1 MTADVWES
9 GPAGAWDLC
18 AHGLPLYALCPSCE
32 GIDPVDPPEQGEP
45 AAASPASGRGPGMA
59 TRLVA
64 HARDHYTLGWA
75 KDGSG
80 PFAVAHGTHLALPLR
95 GGRGSLRG
103 GLARAAHDLWGQT
116 PSAAALS
123 DAMTTLEG
131 YAEDSP
137 ASEVHLRV
145 AHRDAALWLD
155 LGDET
160 GRVVKVARDGWQVLD
175 HCAVTFRRSELT
187 AALPAPERGGSLA
200 DLWRFAN
207 VRTDLRPVLV
217 GWLVAVLLP
226 DRPCPVAAL
235 TGEQGAGKSTAT
247 RLLGNLVDP
256 SPAATR
262 KPPKDIEAW
271 VVAAAGSRVVAVDNL
286 SGITDWFSD
295 SLCRAV
301 TGDADVRRTLY
312 SDTGLTV
319 FAFRRAIILN
329 GIDLGAVRP
338 DLGDRLVP
346 IALDRI
352 AEADRIAEEALP
364 ELWAAAWPRIL
375 GALLDLAAQV
385 LHDLAAHPKPERL
398 PRMADFGRVL
408 TAVDRITGSNAAE
421 AYAQLGDDLAGDTVA
436 TDPILAALVAVMRVP
451 WEGSAGDLLALLD
464 PHRPTPLGREWPR
477 TGRGMTGHLTRHAP
491 ALRRLGWSVETFKDR
506 HRKVILWR
514 LTPPGQDAEQCAEV
528 SPRQNRPTSAGP
540 PPTPANLRT
549 DEAGDEHDHPE
560 SAEVGGVAG
569 VVALPTLLTL
579 EEAHRLTHPVQ
590 TCGDST
596 PATPPT
602 SAVDTGPCVLCRQP
616 TRRYGDGGNPK
627 CDRCRSA
634 SPLARRPPST
644 QEGAHDRHGGP
655 EPRAPGG
662 PSRRPVPQ
670 VLTS

>member
-1 MTADVWES
+1 MTFDIPPKQPDVLRRLQAADPPRDPPPNGS
-9 GPAGAWDLC
+9 GEHPPDDGLC
-18 AHGLPLYALCPSCE
+18 DHGLPVSMLCPRCE
-32 GIDPVDPPEQGEP
+32 GVNLDDPSEQGGP
-45 AAASPASGRGPGMA
+45 AAGAHSARGPGMA

-64 HARDHYTLGWA
+64 HARDHYILGWA

-103 GLARAAHDLWGQT
+103 ALARAAHDRWGQT
-116 PSAAALS
+116 PSAAALA

-137 ASEVHLRV
+137 PADLHLRV
-145 AHRDAALWLD
+145 AHHGGVLWLD

-160 GRVVKVARDGWQVLD
+160 GRVVRITHDGWEVLD
-175 HCAVTFRRSELT
+175 HSAVTFRRSELT
-187 AALPAPERGGSLA
+187 GALPAPVRGGSLA

-207 VRTDLRPVLV
+207 VRSDLRPVLI

-235 TGEQGAGKSTAT
+235 TGEQGTGKSTAT
-247 RLLGNLVDP
+247 RLLGNLLDP

-286 SGITDWFSD
+286 SGITEWFSD

-312 SDTGLTV
+312 SDSGLTV

-352 AEADRIAEEALP
+352 AEANRIAEETMP

-385 LHDLAAHPKPERL
+385 LADLATHPKPERL
-398 PRMADFGRVL
+398 PRMADFGRIL
-408 TAVDRITGSNAAE
+408 TAVDRITGSTGADV
-421 AYAQLGDDLAGDTVA
+421 YAQLGDDLAGDTVA
-436 TDPILAALVAVMRVP
+436 ADPVLAALGTIVRTP
-451 WEGSAGDLLALLD
+451 WSGTATELLALVD
-464 PHRPTPLGREWPR
+464 GQRPTPSPREWPR
-477 TGRGMTGHLTRHAP
+477 TARGMAGHLIRHAP
-491 ALRRLGWSVETFKDR
+491 ALRRLGWTVEREPNR
-506 HRKVILWR
+506 HQRVTVWH
-514 LTPPGQDAEQCAEV
+514 LTPPDEEAGVGGGQHPHN
-528 SPRQNRPTSAGP
+528 PRQP
-540 PPTPANLRT
+540 PPTPAFSAPKR
-549 DEAGDEHDHPE
+549 AQSEHEPSK
-560 SAEVGGVAG
+560 SADVAGVAG
-569 VVALPTLLTL
+569 VETPSPLL
-579 EEAHRLTHPVQ
+579 ASKGVRGWGQ
-590 TCGDST
+590 SDRSSGGMT
-596 PATPPT
+596 PATPATP
-602 SAVDTGPCVLCRQP
+602 ALAFPEQEV
-616 TRRYGDGGNPK
+616 
-627 CDRCRSA
+627 
-634 SPLARRPPST
+634 SP
-644 QEGAHDRHGGP
+644 
-655 EPRAPGG
+655 
-662 PSRRPVPQ
+662 
-670 VLTS
+670 